1 MPRESAFFL
10 ASESVCLSF
19 DIFGST
25 FRRKAKI
32 EMILSRALHTSDSL
46 AVSPQE
52 GDAGKPAR
60 SGAVSRQR
68 QTSHQKK
75 ERSLRSAKQREKW
88 IFSVFPERHQ
98 TYAVIRLGY
107 SVCFHRRITL
117 PEKFGSVL
125 MGGFEPPSSFD
136 VLPVELH
143 KHISHTISE
152 GAAIFPIHFA
162 CADRWPIKAMF
173 RLITFIYRS
182 VSFRRV
188 SCKL

>member
-19 DIFGST
+19 DTFGST

-52 GDAGKPAR
+52 GDAG
-60 SGAVSRQR
+60 
-68 QTSHQKK
+68 QTGKVRGRFSTAANIAPKK

-117 PEKFGSVL
+117 RRVRQRAYGR
-125 MGGFEPPSSFD
+125 
-136 VLPVELH
+136 
-143 KHISHTISE
+143 IRT
-152 GAAIFPIHFA
+152 AIFI
-162 CADRWPIKAMF
+162 
-173 RLITFIYRS
+173 
-182 VSFRRV
+182 
-188 SCKL
+188 